1 MFENRLKNSLNKLSA
16 FKFVIDF
23 VLKLKKALN
32 EDETKYSTFYLNPKA
47 EIIIHGSD
55 IDNVFESIY
64 NTVVTKIQQYQAVGL
79 VWTIDSVEEQNIS
92 ILEYKPLSGSS
103 HTKLSKQ
110 LNHSRKDLINIQN
123 TVNNKCLRWC

>member
-16 FKFVIDF
+16 FKFVIAF

-32 EDETKYSTFYLNPKA
+32 EDETKYSTFYLNSKA

-64 NTVVTKIQQYQAVGL
+64 NTVVTKIQ
-79 VWTIDSVEEQNIS
+79 
-92 ILEYKPLSGSS
+92 
-103 HTKLSKQ
+103 
-110 LNHSRKDLINIQN
+110 
-123 TVNNKCLRWC
+123 